1 MGRLCR
7 IVYCSRSRLSGSRA
21 EIELGIR
28 KILAAA
34 RQRNRAARLTGALT
48 FTDSCFAQ
56 VLEGDLD
63 DLAPVFTSIRR
74 DPRHTDLKILEQV
87 SPNSRLFP
95 TWSMAFVDTSDDGDG
110 HHPLAHF
117 SFETALTNG
126 AAPEVERVLNALRR
140 VVAVKSKHIAV

>member
-21 EIELGIR
+21 DIELGIR

-117 SFETALTNG
+117 SFETALTDG

-140 VVAVKSKHIAV
+140 VVVVKSKHIAV